1 MSIGE
6 KLKAARKQKRLTLKE
21 VASVT
26 NLSISYISDIEHGK
40 SLPPIDTLTSLCK
53 ALDISMY
60 SFFKEDQPM
69 FLRETTLQGELTDLL
84 RDFSDWSSEDKEELI
99 CYLKAK
105 KVARESQD
113 Y

>member
-1 MSIGE
+1 MNIGE

-40 SLPPIDTLTSLCK
+40 SLPPIDTLTSLCR

-60 SFFKEDQPM
+60 SFFKEEEPM
-69 FLRETTLQGELTDLL
+69 FLRETTLQGELTELL
-84 RDFSDWSSEDKEELI
+84 RDFPDWSPEDKEELI
-99 CYLKAK
+99 RYLKAK
-105 KVARESQD
+105 KVVREGEA
-113 Y
+113 

>member
-40 SLPPIDTLTSLCK
+40 SLPPIDTLTSLCR

-60 SFFKEDQPM
+60 SFFK
-69 FLRETTLQGELTDLL
+69 
-84 RDFSDWSSEDKEELI
+84 
-99 CYLKAK
+99 
-105 KVARESQD
+105 
-113 Y
+113 